1 LAEETA
7 ARTSAD
13 QTLDDKITD
22 LSTSIPQAISDGI
35 AQIVAGA
42 DADYDTLKEISDYI
56 QSDKT
61 GAAQLNN
68 AVSNNA
74 AAIAN
79 EVERATGAEAAINDR
94 IDDVE

>member
-1 LAEETA
+1 MAEETA

-22 LSTSIPQAISDGI
+22 LSTSIPQAISDGV

-56 QSDKT
+56 KSDKT
-61 GAAQLNN
+61 GAAQL
-68 AVSNNA
+68 S
-74 AAIAN
+74 
-79 EVERATGAEAAINDR
+79 TAINNNTIA
-94 IDDVE
+94 IDNEATRA